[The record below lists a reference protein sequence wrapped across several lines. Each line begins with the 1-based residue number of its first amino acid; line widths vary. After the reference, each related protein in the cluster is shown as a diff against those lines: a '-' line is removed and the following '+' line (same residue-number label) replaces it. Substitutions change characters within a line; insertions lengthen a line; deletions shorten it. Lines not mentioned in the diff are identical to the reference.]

1 MRDGRLRSAKI
12 FWLLLLLVAGSFLG
26 GTVAAAETG
35 VDQPQPLVTATF
47 FETDL
52 REALHEIAIQTGI
65 NMTIDENVR
74 GLVTLELKEVPLEKA
89 LKMILISGGF
99 SFRKVDDFYVIGWA
113 DPRNPGFAGLAES
126 RVYYFKNIS
135 VDSAK
140 ALLPEFYKP
149 YVKFGIGDKERQ
161 DVAMVSAPPDLL
173 QSIMADLEKM
183 DGHREQ
189 IKIRAL
195 VTEVSNEVLKEWG
208 MDLLNIDFNVAKGSG
223 LEILK
228 LNIPEGTISG
238 TGLADFGKF
247 ETAIKALAN
256 EKKAVIHADPVL
268 LVTEGESGE
277 LFIGEKKT
285 LILHSQGTSSTSSST
300 ENVEAGTALKV
311 APRLLNGQIELA
323 VSERISGFDNSS
335 TEEITIKTREY
346 NSVVRFMPGQTIMV
360 AGLTEKKEQD
370 NTLKTPI
377 LGDIPIIGW
386 LFKQKSK
393 FRGDM
398 ELLLFLTGEVVKE

>member
-1 MRDGRLRSAKI
+1 MRVGRLRSFKP
-12 FWLLLLLVAGSFLG
+12 FWLLSLLMSCSILAC
-26 GTVAAAETG
+26 TVAAEEAG
-35 VDQPQPLVTATF
+35 VDQSQPLVTATF

-65 NMTIDENVR
+65 NMTVDENVR
-74 GLVTLELKEVPLEKA
+74 GVVTLELKGVPFEKA

-113 DPRNPGFAGLAES
+113 DPRNPGFAGLSES
-126 RVYYFKNIS
+126 QVYYFKNIS

-173 QSIMADLEKM
+173 QAILADLKKM
-183 DGHREQ
+183 DGNREQ

-208 MDLLNIDFNVAKGSG
+208 MDLLKIDFNAVKGSG
-223 LEILK
+223 LELLQ

-238 TGLADFGKF
+238 SGRVDFGKF
-247 ETAIKALAN
+247 ETIIKALAN

-277 LFIGEKKT
+277 LFIGEKRT
-285 LILHSQGTSSTSSST
+285 LILHSQGTSSTTSST

-311 APRLLNGQIELA
+311 TPRLFDGQIELA
-323 VSERISGFDNSS
+323 VLERISGFDNST
-335 TEEITIKTREY
+335 TEEITVKTREY
-346 NSVVRFMPGQTIMV
+346 NSVVRFLPGQTVMV
-360 AGLTEKKEQD
+360 AGLTEKREQD
-370 NTLKTPI
+370 STLKTPI